1 MVIVVPINAI
11 SRTQVLFDIP
21 HCCGWFVGSVL
32 GLNLLVYLSASHN
45 STIPLARSP
54 LDTVLDF
61 ANWSMLM
68 PVIWY
73 MALANSLFP
82 QLMRS
87 INASRRVCIHPHSVY
102 VSSLR
107 S

>member
-11 SRTQVLFDIP
+11 SRTQILFDIP
-21 HCCGWFVGSVL
+21 HCCGWFDGSVL
-32 GLNLLVYLSASHN
+32 GLSLFVYWSVSHSSA
-45 STIPLARSP
+45 IPLARSSF
-54 LDTVLDF
+54 DIFLDF
-61 ANWSMLM
+61 ANWSILI

-73 MALANSLFP
+73 TALAKSLFP
-82 QLMRS
+82 PLMRS
-87 INASRRVCIHPHSVY
+87 IKASRRVCIHPHSVY